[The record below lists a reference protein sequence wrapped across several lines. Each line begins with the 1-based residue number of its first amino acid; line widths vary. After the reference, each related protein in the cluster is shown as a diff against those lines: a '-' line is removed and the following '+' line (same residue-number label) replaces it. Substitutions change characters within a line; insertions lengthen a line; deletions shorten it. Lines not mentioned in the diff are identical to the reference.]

1 MAAQADT
8 DVYLEEL
15 EAAENTGEEPN
26 QVWHQAVLGTYVG

>member
-15 EAAENTGEEPN
+15 EEATYTSKETPGVWN
-26 QVWHQAVLGTYVG
+26 QTILCVYVG